1 MTRPPLVVVFVAVAI
16 ITLGVTAGAVMSQ
29 LGPQTERYARARI
42 RANAVAHGLA
52 GTAEYDDEVIAR
64 AVYTAEA
71 GLSFLHTHAMG
82 LGPIVLLAA
91 CLIVAGAMAAQGLSA
106 RLASTAA
113 LAISVLLVVLTVWYY
128 RLYVY
133 GPVSVGWGWYVGGAT
148 AVAAVLTSVWA
159 MVTAWSASTPAP
171 NRS

>member
-1 MTRPPLVVVFVAVAI
+1 VVGGDLA
-16 ITLGVTAGAVMSQ
+16 
-29 LGPQTERYARARI
+29 
-42 RANAVAHGLA
+42 GLA
-52 GTAEYDDEVIAR
+52 ERLTAFGV
-64 AVYTAEA
+64 
-71 GLSFLHTHAMG
+71 GQS
-82 LGPIVLLAA
+82 IVLLAA